1 MEGLCGKGPVYRCHQ
16 VSATHVDMSSEEA
29 VEEGGV
35 NSFLG
40 ACFAS
45 KGQKNGGEQEE
56 VLQEKGQRSS
66 PAVPADF
73 FFPLFYS
80 SQKECRQGGEKKQ
93 VFFSTYY
100 QVWMGPEEQVDS
112 RNANSGTFQA

>member
-73 FFPLFYS
+73 FFLFS
-80 SQKECRQGGEKKQ
+80 TAHKKSAGKEKKKAGI
-93 VFFSTYY
+93 F
-100 QVWMGPEEQVDS
+100 
-112 RNANSGTFQA
+112 